1 MSSLVELEIKAICFI
16 VQCILVL
23 KHGIEC
29 MKKAVIILYIYIYM
43 YMSCRQPLVFLRAFK
58 HMLLL
63 FLFPSYCE
71 RKIVV
76 STYLI

>member
-29 MKKAVIILYIYIYM
+29 MKKAVIILYIYIYI
-43 YMSCRQPLVFLRAFK
+43 YVYVL
-58 HMLLL
+58 
-63 FLFPSYCE
+63 
-71 RKIVV
+71 
-76 STYLI
+76 

>member
-29 MKKAVIILYIYIYM
+29 MKKAVIIVHVYI

-71 RKIVV
+71 REIVV
-76 STYLI
+76 STHFI

>member
-29 MKKAVIILYIYIYM
+29 MKKAVIILYIYIYICICLVDSLLC
-43 YMSCRQPLVFLRAFK
+43 SCELLSTCFCCSFFLHIAK
-58 HMLLL
+58 G
-63 FLFPSYCE
+63 
-71 RKIVV
+71 K
-76 STYLI
+76 

>member
-29 MKKAVIILYIYIYM
+29 MKKAVIILYTYIYLVDGLLC
-43 YMSCRQPLVFLRAFK
+43 SCELLSTCFCCSFFLHIAK
-58 HMLLL
+58 G
-63 FLFPSYCE
+63 
-71 RKIVV
+71 K
-76 STYLI
+76 